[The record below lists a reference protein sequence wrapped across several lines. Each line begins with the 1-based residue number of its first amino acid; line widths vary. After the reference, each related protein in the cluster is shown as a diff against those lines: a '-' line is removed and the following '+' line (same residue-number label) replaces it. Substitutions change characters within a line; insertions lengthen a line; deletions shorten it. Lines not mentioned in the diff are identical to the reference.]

1 MEGKFF
7 VFNTF
12 KTAKSA
18 GTQKIQVPLRT
29 RNLIN
34 KWKAVN
40 PTSYLFF
47 DTKLKPMTSV
57 KMTQRLN
64 KIFGKN
70 ASVNALRSSYLSDKF
85 QDSIQLKKDI
95 DSTMKKMGSSAKVA
109 TAYIK
114 EYPSDSD

>member
-1 MEGKFF
+1 M
-7 VFNTF
+7 
-12 KTAKSA
+12 S
-18 GTQKIQVPLRT
+18 
-29 RNLIN
+29 
-34 KWKAVN
+34 
-40 PTSYLFF
+40 
-47 DTKLKPMTSV
+47 SV

-109 TAYIK
+109 STYIK